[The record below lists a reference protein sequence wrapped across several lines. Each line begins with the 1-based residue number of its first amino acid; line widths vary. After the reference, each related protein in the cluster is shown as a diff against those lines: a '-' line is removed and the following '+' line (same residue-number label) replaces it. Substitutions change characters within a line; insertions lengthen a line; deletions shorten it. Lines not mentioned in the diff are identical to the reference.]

1 MHLQFPIYYID
12 DEGSNQHPSLSFYIH
27 QRTCLLKNWHNL
39 YVYVLCLVLEMF
51 TFHKILYVKLLFH
64 KEGGHFNK
72 ETTPQSSL
80 SFIVHIVSPSVPAV
94 PSMTLGWALCATS
107 SNQNTQDY

>member
-39 YVYVLCLVLEMF
+39 YVYAWFWKCSLF
-51 TFHKILYVKLLFH
+51 TKFCMLK
-64 KEGGHFNK
+64 
-72 ETTPQSSL
+72 L

>member
-39 YVYVLCLVLEMF
+39 YVYTWFWKCALF
-51 TFHKILYVKLLFH
+51 TKFCMLNCFFTRKGDILTKRPRL
-64 KEGGHFNK
+64 N
-72 ETTPQSSL
+72 QSS
-80 SFIVHIVSPSVPAV
+80 F
-94 PSMTLGWALCATS
+94 CAHC
-107 SNQNTQDY
+107 QP